1 VDPAAVVA
9 ADVNV
14 SLDNEFRQHDGVLPI
29 FRRLPNSECSSSQSS
44 TVAWA
49 GVDSSHGQVP
59 QTNTRYHIKE
69 SSFGGVTKMI
79 RADYRNGPGYQ
90 GHPQLK
96 GDGAGKAGRGHDISK
111 DPRVRKQVEWQT
123 FKQVCGWAAVNTV
136 LEELVTCHCA
146 GAPLRLGAST
156 QTQVH
161 VIYRYSCHFAHS
173 MTCPWVCRVV
183 VPHAGNTD
191 NTVQKVNISERSAVH
206 QNHTCLIQ
214 ISTQAHGSH
223 GLKQDFSWR
232 TKMCGMGN
240 EIGGY
245 TCFHVFIKTF

>member
-1 VDPAAVVA
+1 MSARDHGGGKAPKHPVDPAAVVA
-9 ADVNV
+9 ADVNM

-49 GVDSSHGQVP
+49 GVDSSHRQVP

-79 RADYRNGPGYQ
+79 RADYRNGFGYQ
-90 GHPQLK
+90 GQPQLK

-136 LEELVTCHCA
+136 LEELATCHCA
-146 GAPLRLGAST
+146 GAPLRPGAST

-183 VPHAGNTD
+183 VPHAGSTD
-191 NTVQKVNISERSAVH
+191 NTVQIYVCK
-206 QNHTCLIQ
+206 
-214 ISTQAHGSH
+214 
-223 GLKQDFSWR
+223 
-232 TKMCGMGN
+232 
-240 EIGGY
+240 
-245 TCFHVFIKTF
+245 